1 MKPVHSLV
9 GDWSQLRVLVALL
22 RTESTVEAA
31 RELGLSQSAVS
42 HALRKLRVTFD
53 DPLFV
58 KVGRRLV
65 ATERARELR
74 VPLDEALAAVERV
87 FTPRAALD
95 PSTLRT
101 AFRIGTAD
109 YGELVVLPRLVEAL
123 SEQAPSVDLVSVNL
137 GDATEAALQRGEV
150 DLVIGTRFRE
160 RSGLLFRPLRRDE
173 LVCVERS
180 AGKRRS
186 MTLARYLAARH
197 VLVSPRGLPGGIVD
211 EALRPR
217 GIERRVVLTTP
228 CFQTALATVARTS
241 LITTVPR
248 GVAEVYAAEHHVAL
262 HAAPLELP
270 HLSFGLLYTESR
282 RDDARHRWLRERI
295 VELAA
300 EPAERSAS
308 RGR

>member
-1 MKPVHSLV
+1 MKTIHTWV
-9 GDWSQLRVLVALL
+9 GDWNQLRVLDALL
-22 RTESTVEAA
+22 RTESTVQAA

-42 HALRKLRVTFD
+42 HALRKLRETFD

-58 KVGRRLV
+58 KVGRRLA

-95 PSTLRT
+95 PRTLRT
-101 AFRIGTAD
+101 AFRIGAAD

-123 SEQAPSVDLVSVNL
+123 SEEAPGVDVLSVNL

-160 RSGLLFRPLRRDE
+160 RAGLLFRLLRRDE
-173 LVCVERS
+173 LVCVERAS
-180 AGKRRS
+180 RTKRR

-211 EALRPR
+211 EALTAK
-217 GIERRVVLTTP
+217 GSARRVALTTP
-228 CFQTALATVARTS
+228 CFQTALAIVARTS
-241 LITTVPR
+241 LVTTVPR
-248 GVAEVYAAEHHVAL
+248 GIAEVYAAEHDVAI
-262 HAAPLELP
+262 HAVPLELP
-270 HLSFGLLYTESR
+270 RLSFGLLYAESR
-282 RDDARHRWLRERI
+282 RDDATHRWLRERI
-295 VELAA
+295 VELA
-300 EPAERSAS
+300 
-308 RGR
+308 GD